1 MQKPRLI
8 YYNDAHH
15 FHGKRI
21 EPPVSIHMLHSAQSL
36 HESPPGR
43 MSDLAK

>member
-21 EPPVSIHMLHSAQSL
+21 EPPASIHMLQLGSGPCAGH
-36 HESPPGR
+36 GR
-43 MSDLAK
+43 SRLTGKS